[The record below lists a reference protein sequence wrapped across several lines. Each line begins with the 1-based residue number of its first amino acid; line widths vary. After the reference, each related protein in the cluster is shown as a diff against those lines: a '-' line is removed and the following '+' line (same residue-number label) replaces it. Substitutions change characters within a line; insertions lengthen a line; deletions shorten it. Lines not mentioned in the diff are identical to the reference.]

1 MTNSLGY
8 YRGQFGIEQKVKL
21 DDLLSPSKLV
31 AFYLYKEQ
39 EAGNPLY
46 QESLGG
52 GPKSWIPPEEY
63 LKVGKLK

>member
-8 YRGQFGIEQKVKL
+8 YRGQFGIEQKFKL

-39 EAGNPLY
+39 EAENPLY
-46 QESLGG
+46 QESLSG
-52 GPKSWIPPEEY
+52 GPKAGFPQKNI
-63 LKVGKLK
+63 